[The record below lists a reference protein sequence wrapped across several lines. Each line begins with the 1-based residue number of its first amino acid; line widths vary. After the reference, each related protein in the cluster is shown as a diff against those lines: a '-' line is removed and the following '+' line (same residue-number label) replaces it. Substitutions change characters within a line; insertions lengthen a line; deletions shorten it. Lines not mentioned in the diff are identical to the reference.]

1 MTSSLRTF
9 SKRIFLFSNI
19 VTVILFLLS
28 CSNMFLGPGKW
39 WFIAL
44 LGLIF
49 PLLLILVFAFLIFWI
64 FMRSKWAL
72 LSVLSL
78 LLAWPNITALVG
90 TTMVSKTDVA
100 KPEGSIRILSWNVQQ
115 FGLFTGEK
123 KDTAHRQKVLDY
135 IQSQNADI
143 LCLQEFY
150 EGLSKAYKKNSGFDY
165 MKKLGYSYFTYA
177 QDYYQGGG
185 LYSMGLVIFSKYPI
199 TDSLRL
205 RYRENLGFKL
215 GESLLSAD
223 INIHGKKIRVFTT
236 HLQSNQFDYKDYDV
250 LHKISK
256 VDDSVYSAS
265 RSVVKKLRSAYRN
278 REDQADMVR
287 TQLDNS
293 PLPEIIAGDF
303 NDVPNSYAYFRI
315 RGDRQDAF
323 AKKGWGV
330 GRTFSHISP
339 TLRIDYIMAD
349 KQFKILRYERKI
361 LDCSDHYPVVADLQ
375 MPGK

>member
-9 SKRIFLFSNI
+9 SKRILIFSNI
-19 VTVILFLLS
+19 IVVIFFLLS

-39 WFIAL
+39 WVIAL
-44 LGLIF
+44 LGLAF
-49 PLLLILVFAFLIFWI
+49 PFLLILVFAFLIFWL
-64 FMRSKWAL
+64 FRRSKWAL
-72 LSVLSL
+72 LSVFSL
-78 LLAWPNITALVG
+78 VLGWPNINALIG
-90 TTMVSKTDVA
+90 TTIGNKTDTGKLPGTV
-100 KPEGSIRILSWNVQQ
+100 RILSWNVRQ
-115 FGLFTGEK
+115 FGWFTGNK
-123 KDTAHRQKVLDY
+123 NDTVNHQQILDF
-135 IQSQNADI
+135 IQSQDADI

-150 EGLSKAYKKNSGFDY
+150 ENLSKAYKKNSAFEY
-165 MKKLGYSYFTYA
+165 MKRLGYNYFTYA
-177 QDYYQGGG
+177 QDYYHARGM
-185 LYSMGLVIFSKYPI
+185 YSMGIVIFSKYPI

-205 RYRENLGFKL
+205 RYRENQGLKL

-223 INIHGKKIRVFTT
+223 IDINGRKIRVFTT
-236 HLQSNQFDYKDYDV
+236 HLQSNQFEYKDYDV

-287 TQLDNS
+287 IQLDNS
-293 PLPEIIAGDF
+293 PLPEIITGDF
-303 NDVPNSYAYFRI
+303 NDVPNSYAYFKI

-323 AKKGWGV
+323 AKKGWGI

-349 KQFKILRYERKI
+349 KQFKVLRYERKI
-361 LDCSDHYPVVADLQ
+361 LNCSDHYPLVTDLQ
-375 MPGK
+375 LPSK